1 MRLNTQRS
9 AKTAFLTPESYEHP
23 RPLKLESVYTKSG
36 SQTLA
41 FFSESFSST
50 SATVLLSFSVLTVVG
65 NSLVI
70 ITIWKDPFKN
80 LKGTA
85 NYLILNLAVS
95 DLLVGF
101 PSEFLF
107 AVLHWFPHRSI
118 TKAAYTSMYLGFYA
132 SFLTI
137 LGLAVERLIVISS
150 PLKSV
155 DFLTNTYLT
164 LGIFCIWVFAGLLA
178 FCPLLGW
185 DSFHS
190 YRMFIADAVISPII
204 IVLFACY
211 ARIFVLVR
219 RGLYRDLTAGAG
231 REELTSLTR
240 SAQVREKLKRKERS
254 VAFSMF
260 ILYGLFAVCWTPSI
274 VLENIDEF
282 FGRAYVPYKYSS
294 ILQVLTFL
302 HPLLN
307 PIAYSLR
314 TVKFRRALRKV
325 ICR

>member
-1 MRLNTQRS
+1 M
-9 AKTAFLTPESYEHP
+9 P
-23 RPLKLESVYTKSG
+23 
-36 SQTLA
+36 
-41 FFSESFSST
+41 
-50 SATVLLSFSVLTVVG
+50 FSVLTVVG

-95 DLLVGF
+95 DFLVGF
-101 PSEFLF
+101 PGELLF
-107 AVLHWFPHRSI
+107 ALLHWFPHRSI
-118 TKAAYTSMYLGFYA
+118 IQAAYTTAYLGFYA

-155 DFLTNTYLT
+155 DLLTYTYLT
-164 LGIFCIWVFAGLLA
+164 LGIFCIWLFAGLLA

-185 DSFHS
+185 DSLHS
-190 YRMFIADAVISPII
+190 YRMFIVDAVIFPII
-204 IVLFACY
+204 ILLLACY

-219 RGLYRDLTAGAG
+219 RGLYRDLTTGAG

-240 SAQVREKLKRKERS
+240 SARVREKLKRKERS
-254 VAFSMF
+254 VAFSVF
-260 ILYGLFAVCWTPSI
+260 ILYGLFAVCWIPSI
-274 VLENIDEF
+274 VLENIEEF
-282 FGRAYVPYKYSS
+282 YGRYYVPYKYTS
-294 ILQVLTFL
+294 ILQALIFL

-314 TVKFRRALRKV
+314 TVKFRRALRKI

>member
-1 MRLNTQRS
+1 M
-9 AKTAFLTPESYEHP
+9 
-23 RPLKLESVYTKSG
+23 
-36 SQTLA
+36 
-41 FFSESFSST
+41 
-50 SATVLLSFSVLTVVG
+50 LTVVG

-95 DLLVGF
+95 DFLVGF
-101 PSEFLF
+101 PSEVLF
-107 AVLHWFPHRSI
+107 ALLHWFPHRSI
-118 TKAAYTSMYLGFYA
+118 IEAAYTTMYLGFYA

-155 DFLTNTYLT
+155 DLLTYTYLT
-164 LGIFCIWVFAGLLA
+164 LGIFCIWLLAGLLA
-178 FCPLLGW
+178 FSPLLGW
-185 DSFHS
+185 HSLQS
-190 YRMFIADAVISPII
+190 YRMFVVDAVIFPII
-204 IVLFACY
+204 ILLFACY

-219 RGLYRDLTAGAG
+219 KGLYRDLTTGAG

-240 SAQVREKLKRKERS
+240 SAQLREKLKRKERS
-254 VAFSMF
+254 VAFSVF
-260 ILYGLFAVCWTPSI
+260 ILYGLFVVCWAPSI
-274 VLENIDEF
+274 ALENINEF
-282 FGRAYVPYKYSS
+282 FGSSYVPYKYTS
-294 ILQVLTFL
+294 IIQALTFL

-307 PIAYSLR
+307 PIAYSLL
-314 TVKFRRALRKV
+314 TVKFRRALRKI

>member
-1 MRLNTQRS
+1 MDND
-9 AKTAFLTPESYEHP
+9 
-23 RPLKLESVYTKSG
+23 
-36 SQTLA
+36 
-41 FFSESFSST
+41 ESFSST
-50 SATVLLSFSVLTVVG
+50 IATVLLSFSVLTVVG

-95 DLLVGF
+95 DFLVGF
-101 PSEFLF
+101 PAEVLF
-107 AVLHWFPHRSI
+107 TLLHWFPYRSI
-118 TKAAYTSMYLGFYA
+118 AKAAYTTMYLGFYA

-155 DFLTNTYLT
+155 DLLTYTYLT
-164 LGIFCIWVFAGLLA
+164 LGIFCIWLLAGLLA
-178 FCPLLGW
+178 FSPLLGW
-185 DSFHS
+185 DSS
-190 YRMFIADAVISPII
+190 YRLFVVDAVIFPII
-204 IVLFACY
+204 ILLFACY

-219 RGLYRDLTAGAG
+219 KGLYRDLTTGAG

-240 SAQVREKLKRKERS
+240 SAQLREKLKRKERS
-254 VAFSMF
+254 VAFSVF
-260 ILYGLFAVCWTPSI
+260 ILYGLFVVCWAPSI
-274 VLENIDEF
+274 ALENINEF
-282 FGRAYVPYKYSS
+282 FGSSYVPYKYAS
-294 ILQVLTFL
+294 IIQALTFL

-314 TVKFRRALRKV
+314 TVKFRRALRKI

>member
-1 MRLNTQRS
+1 M
-9 AKTAFLTPESYEHP
+9 
-23 RPLKLESVYTKSG
+23 
-36 SQTLA
+36 
-41 FFSESFSST
+41 
-50 SATVLLSFSVLTVVG
+50 LTVAG

-85 NYLILNLAVS
+85 ANYLILNLAVS
-95 DLLVGF
+95 DFLVGF
-101 PSEFLF
+101 PGELLF
-107 AVLHWFPHRSI
+107 ALLHWFPQRSI
-118 TKAAYTSMYLGFYA
+118 TQAAYTTTYLGFYA

-155 DFLTNTYLT
+155 DLLTYTYLT
-164 LGIFCIWVFAGLLA
+164 LGIFCIWLLAGLLA
-178 FCPLLGW
+178 FSPLLGW
-185 DSFHS
+185 ASSFHS
-190 YRMFIADAVISPII
+190 YRMFIFDGVIFPII
-204 IVLFACY
+204 ILLFACY

-219 RGLYRDLTAGAG
+219 KGLYRDLTTGAG
-231 REELTSLTR
+231 REELTTLTR
-240 SAQVREKLKRKERS
+240 SARLREKLKRKERS
-254 VAFSMF
+254 VAFSVF

-274 VLENIDEF
+274 VLENINEF
-282 FGRAYVPYKYSS
+282 LGSSYVPYRYSS
-294 ILQVLTFL
+294 ILQALIFL

-314 TVKFRRALRKV
+314 TVKFRRALRKI

>member
-1 MRLNTQRS
+1 M
-9 AKTAFLTPESYEHP
+9 
-23 RPLKLESVYTKSG
+23 LKSR
-36 SQTLA
+36 SQTLT
-41 FFSESFSST
+41 FLFSESFSST
-50 SATVLLSFSVLTVVG
+50 VATVLLSFSVLTVVG

-107 AVLHWFPHRSI
+107 ALLHWFPYRGI
-118 TKAAYTSMYLGFYA
+118 TQAAYTSMYLGFYA

-150 PLKSV
+150 PLTSV
-155 DFLTNTYLT
+155 DFLTNAYLT
-164 LGIFCIWVFAGLLA
+164 LGIFCIWLFAGLLA

-185 DSFHS
+185 DSFS
-190 YRMFIADAVISPII
+190 YRIFIFDAVIIPII
-204 IVLFACY
+204 ILLFACY

-219 RGLYRDLTAGAG
+219 RGLYRDLKTEAG

-254 VAFSMF
+254 VAFSVF

-282 FGRAYVPYKYSS
+282 FGRSYVPYKYAS

-314 TVKFRRALRKV
+314 TVKFRRALRKI